1 MATIATF
8 EETLEHLRA
17 AAASKGL
24 KWQMGV
30 CTECVWLT
38 DTVNAEEEPRVQLL
52 ILAEDGRRYQ
62 HTPPPHVLLQ
72 TMRYFRVQTPE
83 ELVGRALWLLM
94 KYGRAYKLFG
104 ARELEGY

>member
-1 MATIATF
+1 MTTTTF
-8 EETLEHLRA
+8 EETLENLQA
-17 AAASKGL
+17 SAASKGL
-24 KWQMGV
+24 RWLLGV

-38 DTVNAEEEPRVQLL
+38 ETIDPEEEPRVQLT
-52 ILAEDGRRYQ
+52 ILAEDGRHYQ

-94 KYGRAYKLFG
+94 KFGRAYKLFG

>member
-1 MATIATF
+1 MTTTTF
-8 EETLEHLRA
+8 EEALENFKA
-17 AAASKGL
+17 SAESKGL
-24 KWQMGV
+24 RWLLGV

-38 DTVNAEEEPRVQLL
+38 ETVNAEEEPWVQLL
-52 ILAEDGRRYQ
+52 ILAEDGRSYQ
-62 HTPPPHVLLQ
+62 HVPPPHVLLQ
-72 TMRYFRVQTPE
+72 TMRYFRVGTPE